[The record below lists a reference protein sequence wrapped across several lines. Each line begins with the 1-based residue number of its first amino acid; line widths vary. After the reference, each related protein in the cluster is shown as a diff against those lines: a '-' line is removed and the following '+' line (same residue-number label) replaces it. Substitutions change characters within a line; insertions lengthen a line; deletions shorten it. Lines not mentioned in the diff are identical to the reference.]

1 VTSRIIMV
9 LGLGALT
16 LVAGCSSGS
25 SSGGPSTSPT
35 LTGQPVTP
43 TVTPTPTA
51 TVTPSPIPTAT
62 VTAPISST
70 SCQSSHLSVTIGFA
84 QGTAGAT
91 YQSVVFTNTG
101 GAPCMLRGYPGVS
114 FVDASGAQIGKPA
127 AHTPGKEKTVTLAPS
142 GQASATLKQP
152 DSGAFPRS
160 SCHQKTANRLKV
172 YPPGQRA
179 ALFVNDT
186 AQVCSTGAGRSD
198 ISPVAPGS
206 GA

>member
-1 VTSRIIMV
+1 
-9 LGLGALT
+9 
-16 LVAGCSSGS
+16 
-25 SSGGPSTSPT
+25 

-43 TVTPTPTA
+43 TATSTPTSTPTVTPT
-51 TVTPSPIPTAT
+51 PIPTAT
-62 VTAPISST
+62 VTAPVSST

-101 GAPCMLRGYPGVS
+101 GAPCTLRAYPGVS
-114 FVDASGAQIGKPA
+114 FVDASGARIGKPSSQA
-127 AHTPGKEKTVTLAPS
+127 PGKVKTVTLAPS
-142 GQASATLKQP
+142 GQASATLKLP

-172 YPPGQRA
+172 YPPGQTV
-179 ALFVNDT
+179 ALFANDT
-186 AQVCSTGAGRSD
+186 AQVCSTGAGRSE
-198 ISPVAPGS
+198 ISPVAAGS

>member
-1 VTSRIIMV
+1 MQLR
-9 LGLGALT
+9 
-16 LVAGCSSGS
+16 LVVGWTERVSDPDRSAGDADRDLDADADADGDPHADTHRDGDS
-25 SSGGPSTSPT
+25 
-35 LTGQPVTP
+35 
-43 TVTPTPTA
+43 A
-51 TVTPSPIPTAT
+51 
-62 VTAPISST
+62 
-70 SCQSSHLSVTIGFA
+70 HLVDVMSVEPPLRHLGFA

-101 GAPCMLRGYPGVS
+101 GAPCTLRGYPGVS
-114 FVDASGAQIGKPA
+114 FVDASGARIGKPSSQA
-127 AHTPGKEKTVTLAPS
+127 PGKVKTVTLAPS

-172 YPPGQRA
+172 YPPGQKV
-179 ALFVNDT
+179 ALFANDT
-186 AQVCSTGAGRSD
+186 AQVCSTGAGRSE